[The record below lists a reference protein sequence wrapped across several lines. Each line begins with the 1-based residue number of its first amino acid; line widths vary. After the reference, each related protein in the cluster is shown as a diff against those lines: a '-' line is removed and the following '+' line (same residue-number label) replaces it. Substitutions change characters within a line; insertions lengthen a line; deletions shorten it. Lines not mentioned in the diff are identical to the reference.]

1 MSLVFEPI
9 AVEPTY
15 RRVASALVEHI
26 VAGRLQAGDHLPPEL
41 ELARQFGVNRST
53 VREALRE
60 LDSAGLL
67 GRRRGSK
74 RMMVIRPGAD
84 RIGAGVRRALLLHDV
99 TYFDVWEA
107 LMILEPP
114 LAATAATRRSAE
126 DCALLAQAAEQVCA
140 TDHGSP
146 QTVVHVAQ
154 FFRALGQAS
163 ENQALV
169 LAHEPLIQLLE
180 PSLAAMIGK
189 VAQARSRIID
199 AQRRLLAAVEARDR
213 EAAQTWMAKHIRDF
227 KRGYEVA
234 GIDLRGTVTPAKR
247 LAASRKPGPVLSSA

>member
-1 MSLVFEPI
+1 MSVQFDPI
-9 AVEPTY
+9 PVEPTY
-15 RRVASALVEHI
+15 RKVASALVEHI

-84 RIGAGVRRALLLHDV
+84 QVGAGVRRALVLHDV

-114 LAATAATRRSAE
+114 LAGTAAARRSAE
-126 DCALLAQAAEQVCA
+126 DCALLAHAAQNVRA
-140 TDHGSP
+140 AGDSP
-146 QTVVHVAQ
+146 QTIAHVAQ
-154 FFRALGQAS
+154 FFRTLGQAS
-163 ENQALV
+163 GNPALV
-169 LAHEPLIQLLE
+169 LAQEPLIQLLE
-180 PSLAAMIGK
+180 PSLAAMVGK
-189 VAQARSRIID
+189 VAQARARIID
-199 AQRRLLAAVEARDR
+199 AERRLLAAVEARDS
-213 EAAQTWMAKHIRDF
+213 EGAQTWMTKHIRDF
-227 KRGYEVA
+227 RRGYEVA
-234 GIDLRGTVTPAKR
+234 GIDLRGTVSPKAIN
-247 LAASRKPGPVLSSA
+247 SR